1 MEGDLAG
8 SGWAQAAQRQQ
19 LPPPPARPRA
29 GAPVCALR
37 PAGLEGG
44 SEGSHGRGGGESPL
58 TGAARGSRRL
68 RGSRGRRAPLCSSGK
83 TSVQGCP
90 SFSLPLKSRGSLSE
104 AGVGVGGAPLRRISL
119 EQPWRQLYAST
130 KGTGCKYP

>member
-29 GAPVCALR
+29 GAPVCALW

-44 SEGSHGRGGGESPL
+44 REGARGATG
-58 TGAARGSRRL
+58 GAAGRAR
-68 RGSRGRRAPLCSSGK
+68 SRGQPG
-83 TSVQGCP
+83 
-90 SFSLPLKSRGSLSE
+90 E
-104 AGVGVGGAPLRRISL
+104 AAV
-119 EQPWRQLYAST
+119 
-130 KGTGCKYP
+130 